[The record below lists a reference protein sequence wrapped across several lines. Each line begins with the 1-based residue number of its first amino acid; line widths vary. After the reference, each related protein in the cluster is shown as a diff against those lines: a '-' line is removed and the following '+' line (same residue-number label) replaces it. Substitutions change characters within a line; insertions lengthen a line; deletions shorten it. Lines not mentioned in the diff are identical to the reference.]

1 MGEPILSVK
10 GITKRFGGLVALKDI
25 GFEVY
30 PGEVV
35 GLMGPNGAGKT
46 TLLNIIAGEHP
57 PDAGSIKFKGREIT
71 NCPPHQVCRLGIAR
85 TYQIPQPFASLSVR
99 ENMLISAVF
108 ARRLKKTDVESE
120 DDRRLTLVNL
130 LEKKDTLAGDLSILS
145 LKKLELA
152 RALACNPELILLD
165 EVAAGSTEREI
176 PQILTTLRKIRKMGI
191 TIIIV
196 EHVMRVMVNAVD
208 RIIVIDKGM
217 KIGEGDP
224 KTVMCDP
231 KVIEAYFGA

>member
-1 MGEPILSVK
+1 MDEPILSVQ

-25 GFEVY
+25 SLDVY

-46 TLLNIIAGEHP
+46 TLLNIIAGEHS
-57 PDAGSIKFKGREIT
+57 PDAGTIKFKGREIT
-71 NCPPHQVCRLGIAR
+71 NCPPHQICRLGIAR
-85 TYQIPQPFASLSVR
+85 TYQIPQPFATLSIR
-99 ENMLISAVF
+99 ENLLVSAVF
-108 ARRLKKTDVESE
+108 GKRLKRTNVELE
-120 DDRRLTLVNL
+120 DDRRLALVNL
-130 LEKKDTLAGDLSILS
+130 LERKDTLAGNLPILS

-152 RALACNPELILLD
+152 RALASNPELILLD
-165 EVAAGSTEREI
+165 EVAAGSTEIEI
-176 PQILTTLRKIRKMGI
+176 PPILTTLREIRNMGI
-191 TIIIV
+191 TVIIV

-217 KIGEGDP
+217 KISEGDP
-224 KTVMCDP
+224 KSVMCDR